1 MQPYRSMSFPE
12 GGHIQN
18 KHFQKPLRKLRKS
31 SCVYTKPISY
41 GPYVYSIG
49 AGMLQPKYLR
59 DQFRLPQ
66 CMTPRQIRRQRKGN
80 LPKYFDVSGPVAV
93 SNMNTTS

>member
-1 MQPYRSMSFPE
+1 MSFPE

-31 SCVYTKPISY
+31 SCVYTKPIC
-41 GPYVYSIG
+41 VSIG

-93 SNMNTTS
+93 SNINTTS